1 MKRILALLFLAL
13 FLHGP
18 LAAREKSPKEA
29 SQAGYRTEHDIAY
42 RDAAGDAYADSLCRL
57 DLYYPIEKKGFPTI
71 VWFHGGSLKGGK
83 RDIPE
88 ALQQHGFAIA
98 GVDYR
103 LTPRVQVADCIDD
116 AAAAVAWVLEH
127 IASYGGDPRSVFIAG
142 HSAGGYLV
150 TMLGLDKRWMGRYGI
165 DPDKAFA
172 AVIPYSGQVVTHFAR
187 RRELGI
193 AEPCVIVDDMAPLY
207 HVRPDCPPM
216 LLLAGDREL
225 ELKGRYEEIA
235 YFCRMMRIAQHPDIR
250 LYEFQGFKHGNMPQ
264 AGHFVALRY
273 MREILKKRG
282 AGNE

>member
-1 MKRILALLFLAL
+1 MKRFFALLLLALLAC
-13 FLHGP
+13 GS
-18 LAAREKSPKEA
+18 LAAREKVRKEA
-29 SQAGYRTEHDIAY
+29 PETAYRTERNIAY
-42 RDAAGDAYADSLCRL
+42 RNAAGDAYADSLCRL
-57 DLYYPIEKKGFPTI
+57 DLYYPVEKKGFPTI

-83 RDIPE
+83 RDIPK
-88 ALQQHGFAIA
+88 ALQQEGFAIA

-103 LTPRVQVADCIDD
+103 LTPRVRVADCIDD

-127 IASYGGDPRSVFIAG
+127 IDSYGGDPRSVFIAG

-150 TMLGLDKRWMGRYGI
+150 AMLGLDKRWMGRYGV
-165 DPDKAFA
+165 DPDTAFA

-207 HVRPDCPPM
+207 HLRPDCPPM
-216 LLLAGDREL
+216 LLLTGDREL
-225 ELKGRYEEIA
+225 ELKGRYEEVA
-235 YFCRMMRIAQHPDIR
+235 YFHRMMRIAQHPDVR

-264 AGHFVALRY
+264 AGHFVALRF

-282 AGNE
+282 K